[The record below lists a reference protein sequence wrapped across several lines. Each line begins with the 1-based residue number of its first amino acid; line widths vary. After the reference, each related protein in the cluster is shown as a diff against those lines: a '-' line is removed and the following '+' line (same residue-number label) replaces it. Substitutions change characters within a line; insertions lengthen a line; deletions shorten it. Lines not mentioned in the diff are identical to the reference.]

1 MMSELLDNFFRGS
14 ISSAISK
21 TFTAPIE
28 LWRIQ
33 RQNHFIPNSTLK
45 DVIKKEGIRH
55 LWKGNLVNLTKGTP
69 QYTLNYMFFKEI
81 NKSVDNKLISG
92 AASGCVSMA
101 LIYPLETTRSYL
113 SLQTNKNKY
122 NGIRD
127 VLKKTSFT
135 RLYGGLGTS
144 IIGFGSFS
152 GLLFHFQDLVKKY
165 NTQYPFINGGLASV
179 MALSITYPTDLI
191 RRRLQLQGYDKTVP
205 KYDNIFDAIKKIYK
219 NEGGIPAFYRGLH
232 ANYVKSFAQWSIYF
246 YIIDNMKM
254 R

>member
-1 MMSELLDNFFRGS
+1 MNELLDNFFRGS
-14 ISSAISK
+14 VSSAISK
-21 TFTAPIE
+21 TLTAPIE

-33 RQNHFIPNSTLK
+33 RQNPFIPNSTLK
-45 DVIKKEGIRH
+45 DVIKKEGIRY
-55 LWKGNLVNLTKGTP
+55 LWKGNYVNLVKGTP
-69 QYTLNYMFFKEI
+69 QYTLNYMIFKEI
-81 NKSVDNKLISG
+81 NKSHENKLISG
-92 AASGCVSMA
+92 AVSGCVSMA

-113 SLQTNKNKY
+113 SLQMNKTKY
-122 NGIRD
+122 KGITH
-127 VLKKTSFT
+127 VLRKTPIR

-152 GLLFHFQDLVKKY
+152 GLLFYFQDKIKKH

-179 MALSITYPTDLI
+179 MSLTITYPTDLL
-191 RRRLQLQGYDKTVP
+191 RRRLQLQDYDPSVP
-205 KYDNIFDAIKKIYK
+205 KYNGVADAIKKIYHI
-219 NEGGIPAFYRGLH
+219 EGGVPAFYRGLH